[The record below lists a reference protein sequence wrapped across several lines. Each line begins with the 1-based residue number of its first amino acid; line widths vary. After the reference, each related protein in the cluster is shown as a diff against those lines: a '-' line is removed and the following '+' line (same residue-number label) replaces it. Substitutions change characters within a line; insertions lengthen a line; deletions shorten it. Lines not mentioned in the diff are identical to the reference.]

1 MGLLNRFRKPKP
13 EAVLDPLADLVLAKL
28 KIGYL
33 LDYDLRTW
41 VVTDQTRYRF
51 NDGRTAEEW
60 ELTEGR
66 DKRYLERS
74 GGADG
79 SWSLSRAIPISALS
93 GDVRQHILDHDE
105 APEEVTF
112 EGTSYYL
119 DGSSGG
125 EVLAGVGKAH
135 QEFIQWELLD
145 DSEESFVSI
154 MQWSE
159 TEVSAVAGILVE
171 EYQFTDILPG
181 EPP

>member
-1 MGLLNRFRKPKP
+1 MGFLDRLRKQEP
-13 EAVLDPLADLVLAKL
+13 EPFDPLADLVLGKL

-33 LDYDLRTW
+33 VDYDLRTW
-41 VVTDQTRYRF
+41 VVTDHTRYRF

-60 ELTEGR
+60 ELTADR
-66 DKRYLERS
+66 DKRYLERGGES
-74 GGADG
+74 GD
-79 SWSLSRAIPISALS
+79 SWSLSRTLPINALS

-105 APEEVTF
+105 VPEAVTF
-112 EGTSYYL
+112 EDTTYYL

-125 EVLAGVGKAH
+125 EILEDVGKAR

-145 DSEESFVSI
+145 EAEEHFVSI

-159 TEVSAVAGILVE
+159 TEVTAVAGSLVE

-181 EPP
+181 EAP